1 MEKKKLLAK
10 KQKELLEINKIL
22 NEGLEPKFLRT
33 FLRPFGVGIVG
44 LIIAYMLNLT
54 DTQKIGMVFAFYFL
68 SLFIFTIRDKKK
80 IEKEKERLIE
90 KRLEMQKEIVKLM
103 REVKNESN

>member
-22 NEGLEPKFLRT
+22 NEGLEPNFLRT